1 MANGCWMAWCLAW
14 NAVQRFIFCW
24 LFFVFFSNELA
35 LLFHLVLY
43 IVVLMAW
50 LKPIWWKR
58 TAFHW
63 RSEPMWRWP
72 CTLQLINLADI
83 EPDGTQKFTFFWG
96 LKQSCYAI
104 VWIYIYRIVAST
116 NKKASPEKSCVICVQ
131 LPPES
136 LAREDS
142 CIYIQFCGWL
152 SHFARSIVA
161 TCTINITILNSNQC
175 WILLAFYECTKT
187 HQPNGVGLFEIIVS
201 QNQPGSHFF
210 LLQIAFSLGG

>member
-50 LKPIWWKR
+50 LKPLWWKR

-142 CIYIQFCGWL
+142 CIYIYNF
-152 SHFARSIVA
+152 V
-161 TCTINITILNSNQC
+161 
-175 WILLAFYECTKT
+175 
-187 HQPNGVGLFEIIVS
+187 VGCPISPAL
-201 QNQPGSHFF
+201 
-210 LLQIAFSLGG
+210 LLQHVLSTSPYSTATSAEYCLHFTNAQKHINQMGSGCLKLSYLKINQVLIFSFFK